1 MPFKNKQI
9 ENWDKFTQIITK
21 KSQISKMKD
30 KWVYRGQGKDD
41 PLKTSLERAQE
52 YFDIKGSEL
61 PGIEEQMIRYYRR
74 GFPEER
80 EDELNK
86 DTLYCISLMQH
97 YGAPTRL
104 LDFTWSPYVGAFF
117 ALERSDNPPYEKR
130 EDMPVLWCLNSDW
143 IESEVKKMLKHN
155 KLFLGRWY
163 DKKRNDET
171 FVSMYMSKR
180 RRKFV
185 LLENSLRLNTRLVIQ
200 QGIFLCPGDI
210 SCSFED
216 NLKNMEGWDNK
227 KNVLKIYFNFSV
239 EEKRSALETLRRMNI
254 TQASLFPGLEGYSRS
269 MKQLIPFFESMS
281 EDKAGKGGKYT
292 PR

>member
-1 MPFKNKQI
+1 MPFKDKKI
-9 ENWDKFTQIITK
+9 ENWDKFIEIIK
-21 KSQISKMKD
+21 KISKIKD
-30 KWVYRGQGKDD
+30 KWVYRGHGEDYK
-41 PLKTSLERAQE
+41 LATSLERAQE
-52 YFDIKGSEL
+52 YFDIKGSDL

-117 ALERSDNPPYEKR
+117 ALVCSKNPPYKPK
-130 EDMPVLWCLNSDW
+130 DMPVLWCINIDW
-143 IESEVKKMLKHN
+143 IESEVKKIVDN
-155 KLFLGRWY
+155 KLLGGRWC

-171 FVSMYMSKR
+171 FVPMYMNKR
-180 RRKFV
+180 RKKFV
-185 LLENSLRLNTRLVIQ
+185 HLENSLRLNTRLVIQ

-216 NLKNMEGWDNK
+216 NLKNLEGWDNK
-227 KNVLKIYFNFSV
+227 NNVLKIYFNFSK
-239 EEKRSALETLRRMNI
+239 EERKSALEALRRMNI
-254 TQASLFPGLEGYSRS
+254 TQASLFPGLDGYSRS
-269 MKQLIPFFESMS
+269 MKQLIPFFERMS
-281 EDKAGKGGKYT
+281 KDKAGKGGKYKIKEKNCI
-292 PR
+292 